1 MGVKVMVVD
10 DSTMIRKMIKDI
22 LSADPDLVIEGAA
35 ANGEVALE
43 KVKDLDPDVILLDI
57 EMPVMD
63 GIEFMKHLK
72 LISHAKVIVLSKLT
86 QAGSR
91 ATLQAKE
98 LGAVDV
104 IEKPSGTVSLDLEEK
119 KGHEIVKAIR
129 KAMELP
135 EKAQ

>member
-10 DSTMIRKMIKDI
+10 DSTMMRKMIRDI
-22 LSADPDLVIEGAA
+22 INVDPDLVVEGDA

-43 KVKDLDPDVILLDI
+43 KVKELNPDIILLDI

-72 LISHAKVIVLSKLT
+72 LISNAKVIILSKLVQT
-86 QAGSR
+86 GSR
-91 ATLQAKE
+91 ATVEARE

-104 IEKPSGTVSLDLEEK
+104 IAKPSGAVSLDLEKK

-129 KAMELP
+129 RAMELP
-135 EKAQ
+135 EKAD